1 MASVPIQLF
10 LHLSKL
16 INLHNTSLIMTD
28 EEQIPLQFCRG
39 TYFPIICQ
47 HYDATEESNEMA
59 DQLHSENVEYNPIF
73 ISEGNHINLMMKL
86 RENQLLFTWSHVW
99 ICPRK
104 YENILPLRLDNN
116 IIFYERTA
124 SGGYNIYEKYNSG
137 NVVRS
142 ETASSVFLELSKG
155 QGNFERL
162 KMPINSLDR
171 RSNMH
176 QAILG
181 YSFYGTTKDMNG
193 TISIK
198 EGIHSDVLSALQA
211 RLNFTVKHVV
221 PKKWYYGKEVKNGTW
236 NGVIGELMRGKIDLV
251 GMLMISHARR
261 GALDFCW
268 INLDERKITLMSSK
282 SSIPKL
288 DVLAYVTVFSG
299 IAWATGL
306 ASLVMLAFC
315 FSLSNNEP
323 ITQGMTLMGRL
334 FLQIGYDVITK
345 RHASKALLVVAALY
359 LNMVFIYY
367 CSDLTA
373 TMTSEPRP
381 LNIKSFEDVESQGYN
396 VIVKE
401 GDGSMPNHLLRTAP
415 QGSAMRRIY
424 DEKKYIAM
432 DSRDEMVDA
441 VRKDPKTLAWHME
454 NMADDF
460 DNIITHDIRETRTM
474 DKTLALRKGSEIT
487 TLFNHVILK
496 MKEGGL
502 INRMKNKWKGA
513 RDTVYEMAEPIVLK
527 FDNLFFPFAWLAL
540 GLLLAVPISL
550 AEFVV
555 GRYKTFKGTAM

>member
-1 MASVPIQLF
+1 MASVPIQFF

-16 INLHNTSLIMTD
+16 INLHNTTLIMTN
-28 EEQIPLQFCRG
+28 EEQIPLQFCSG
-39 TYFPIICQ
+39 AYFPITCQ
-47 HYDATEESNEMA
+47 HYDATDSNEIA
-59 DQLHSENVEYNPIF
+59 DQLQSETVECNPIF
-73 ISEGNHINLMMKL
+73 ISEGNHINLMTKL
-86 RENQLLFTWSHVW
+86 KENQLLFTWSRVW
-99 ICPRK
+99 IIPMF
-104 YENILPLRLDNN
+104 YSNVVPLRLDNN
-116 IIFYERTA
+116 IIFYEKTGYR
-124 SGGYNIYEKYNSG
+124 GYNIHEKYNSG
-137 NVVRS
+137 NIVRS

-162 KMPINSLDR
+162 EMPINSLDR

-176 QAILG
+176 QDILK

-502 INRMKNKWKGA
+502 INRMKIKWKGA